1 MRFTS
6 ICRKLF
12 PGRCKLSGI
21 TYFVGLYC
29 YLRNI
34 YHTGLLVTGS
44 CIFVDNNPPYQ
55 DDAFKQFLNVEE
67 MAQVL

>member
-1 MRFTS
+1 MLPLLRTILLLLWFRNFSEVYDFNLMT
-6 ICRKLF
+6 L
-12 PGRCKLSGI
+12 
-21 TYFVGLYC
+21 
-29 YLRNI
+29 LRNI